1 MITDNYRYLSP
12 ISVGWNGSLMLDLN
26 YYAQLS
32 LTFVRKDGA
41 ECTEKDG
48 NYLEK
53 KVCSL
58 DGFIVEGIKWSL
70 KDKTK
75 CVLTISCHIMVNNWL
90 KFSNVPSKLTRMEA
104 CFALARVVL
113 TKALRNRYE
122 MTDIAY
128 DDDMDYI
135 D

>member
-1 MITDNYRYLSP
+1 MIEDNYRYLKP
-12 ISVGWNGSLMLDLN
+12 IPVGRNGSLMLDLN
-26 YYAQLS
+26 YYAQLA

-58 DGFIVEGIKWSL
+58 DNDVVDGIKWSL
-70 KDKTK
+70 QDKTK
-75 CVLTISCHIMVNNWL
+75 CVVTILCHIMADNWL
-90 KFSNVPSKLTRMEA
+90 KFSNVSSKLTRMEA
-104 CFALARVVL
+104 CFALAKVVL

-128 DDDMDYI
+128 DDNI
-135 D
+135 GII